1 MQLDQTI
8 TASFIVMSEY
18 ISKPSKENR
27 MRVKRVMLYL
37 KGTLN
42 FGLKVSVEKS
52 YKQLTAGQV
61 VS

>member
-37 KGTLN
+37 NGTLN
-42 FGLKVSVEKS
+42 FGLKFAVEKS
-52 YKQLTAGQV
+52 YKQLTAGQAV
-61 VS
+61 